1 MEGDLPATEAST
13 VTTAILPNDVLKER
27 ALAETSVSGGA
38 RNPVTPP
45 TASPTGNTNK
55 SQMPGDSK
63 THQRTT
69 NMDTDTYIGD
79 EQDQANSIAK
89 VVEDGRRGDGVQSP
103 SLRKPAVTFTT
114 SESSFGQE

>member
-1 MEGDLPATEAST
+1 MEGDFPATEAST

-38 RNPVTPP
+38 RNPVTP
-45 TASPTGNTNK
+45 TGNTNK

-69 NMDTDTYIGD
+69 NMETDTYIGD